1 MLLQVAVT
9 NPLRDFDGLLLIIV
23 VNESTT
29 SNRFARDM
37 LSCVY
42 YPVNEQLIERV
53 LLTDSGSFI

>member
-9 NPLRDFDGLLLIIV
+9 NPLRDFDGLLLIV

-29 SNRFARDM
+29 SNRFARDP

>member
-9 NPLRDFDGLLLIIV
+9 NTLRDFDGLLLIIV

-29 SNRFARDM
+29 SNRFVGDS